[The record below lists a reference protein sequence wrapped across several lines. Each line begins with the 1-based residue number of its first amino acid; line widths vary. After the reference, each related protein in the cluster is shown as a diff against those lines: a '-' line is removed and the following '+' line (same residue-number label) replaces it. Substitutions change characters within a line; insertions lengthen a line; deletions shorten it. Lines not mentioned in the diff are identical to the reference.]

1 MWMEL
6 ANLFKSILSRIC
18 ELVSGGGVV
27 QSHVTPSACSA
38 ISSSGTIEVVDGLTN
53 MVNS

>member
-1 MWMEL
+1 MEL

-38 ISSSGTIEVVDGLTN
+38 ISSAIKVVDGLTN